1 MSSCREEILYRQ
13 IIRVSKNCARKFGD
27 KYVKSLPIS
36 SMFTTINRMKYLT
49 KFHSVYK
56 GDTLCSMAECGN
68 CRKNLTLNLFAASTL
83 RPAKFRT
90 QQLASRVEFTM
101 SHCHDTLA
109 PQDGDGKRRRQI
121 DVAVTPRAGD
131 YGDEICRR
139 KSNGVQPQGARSA
152 ARADAIHVWSNRKFH
167 YFYVLLLPPVINTS
181 LLITSALI
189 VPPTR
194 LSTVGDR
201 AFPTAASRI
210 WNSLPRHLAPSLQT
224 FRRRG

>member
-109 PQDGDGKRRRQI
+109 PPDGDGKRRRQI

-131 YGDEICRR
+131 YGATKFAVGRATASSR
-139 KSNGVQPQGARSA
+139 KVPDRQLEQTQSTSGQTENS
-152 ARADAIHVWSNRKFH
+152 IIFM
-167 YFYVLLLPPVINTS
+167 FYYYHQ
-181 LLITSALI
+181 LLI
-189 VPPTR
+189 
-194 LSTVGDR
+194 
-201 AFPTAASRI
+201 
-210 WNSLPRHLAPSLQT
+210 RHY
-224 FRRRG
+224 